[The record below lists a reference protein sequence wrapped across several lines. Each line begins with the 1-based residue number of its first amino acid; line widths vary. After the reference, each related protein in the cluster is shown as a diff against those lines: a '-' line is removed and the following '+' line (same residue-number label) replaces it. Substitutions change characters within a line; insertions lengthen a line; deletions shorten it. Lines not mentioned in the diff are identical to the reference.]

1 MAPNKAPGLDD
12 IPVLVLVK
20 LWPAI
25 RKPLFELFEVC
36 LCLGYY
42 PWHEAIS
49 LILRKPKQPDYS
61 LPNAYHPIALLCTMG
76 KLFETLIACRLS

>member
-1 MAPNKAPGLDD
+1 MAPNKAPGPDD

-36 LCLGYY
+36 LRLGYY
-42 PWHEAIS
+42 PGAWREAIS
-49 LILRKPKQPDYS
+49 LILRKPKRPDYS
-61 LPNAYHPIALLCTMG
+61 LPNAYRPIALLSPWG
-76 KLFETLIACRLS
+76 SSLKLS